1 MRNELSS
8 REKAL
13 LKRLRQMGPILKGSL
28 VEMEMTCG
36 TPSCR
41 CHKGGPKHKGYYF
54 SYRTEGKSH
63 TVYVPK
69 GRVAEA
75 KQAHRNWMKLKEI
88 IEELT
93 DLGAK
98 RLRSQGKVAVK
109 KSSR

>member
-1 MRNELSS
+1 MRNNLSS

-28 VEMEMTCG
+28 VEMEMSCG

-54 SYRTEGKSH
+54 SYRAKGKSH
-63 TVYVPK
+63 TVYIPK
-69 GRVAEA
+69 GMVTQA
-75 KQAHRNWMKLKEI
+75 KQAHQNWMKLKKI

-93 DLGAK
+93 DLGAR
-98 RLRSQGKVAVK
+98 RLKSQSQGARK
-109 KSSR
+109 